1 MRYPFLFTG
10 IIGIMIG
17 IFISDFIYSNKK
29 TKYIPIENYKA
40 LKTLIKNAAFEQ
52 WTILDINTINFLDS
66 DDILNNEQILEIE
79 SLFKNGSLLL
89 KTELESKNSYHSYN
103 PHYNMDK
110 KISDLYSEF
119 LKGSFDIL
127 IKEPETKIEYL
138 KRETSCKEK
147 YLNSADELLF
157 DKETNTNDI
166 NILIANALIKRYQI
180 CIEKDLL

>member
-17 IFISDFIYSNKK
+17 IFISDFIYNSDKK

-52 WTILDINTINFLDS
+52 WTILSIDTINFLDS

-79 SLFKNGSLLL
+79 SLFKNDYLLL
-89 KTELESKNSYHSYN
+89 KTELKSENSYHSFN
-103 PHYNMDK
+103 THYDMDK

-119 LKGSFDIL
+119 LKGSFNIL
-127 IKEPETKIEYL
+127 IKVPETKIEYL
-138 KRETSCKEK
+138 KRETLCKER
-147 YLNSADELLF
+147 YLNPVDELL
-157 DKETNTNDI
+157 KETNTFDNDI
-166 NILIANALIKRYQI
+166 NILIANALIKRYQV
-180 CIEKDLL
+180 CITRD